1 MEKNASVLELFP
13 APGEGWMMGGLLWGE
28 RTDGL
33 FVSFRANL
41 IGEKCSVSEPQ
52 EKPPVKTAYG

>member
-1 MEKNASVLELFP
+1 
-13 APGEGWMMGGLLWGE
+13 MMGDVLWGE

-41 IGEKCSVSEPQ
+41 IGEKCSISEPW